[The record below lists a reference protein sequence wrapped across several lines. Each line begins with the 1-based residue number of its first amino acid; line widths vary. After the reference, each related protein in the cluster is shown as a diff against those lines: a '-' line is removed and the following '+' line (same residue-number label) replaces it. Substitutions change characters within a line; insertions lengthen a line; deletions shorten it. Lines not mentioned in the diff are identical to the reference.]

1 MAYGAELPFDDPS
14 LAELATIQRVAIAAH
29 WKRRMRSELMVGLT
43 FEAMLPIL
51 RERNAA
57 VAVLDML
64 ARSADEERRHSEI
77 CARLAEVYGDESVE
91 RLTMD
96 SVTLPRFNAGDDD
109 LETTLL
115 VAGMCC
121 VNETVA
127 TAWISACLAAA
138 ESPLAKMANRIHLT
152 DEIEHAR
159 LGWAHLAS
167 DAVGDETRRQLAT
180 CLPRLFEANA
190 PSWEHVEPAMPLEG
204 VPAQGQLPAA
214 VSRAVYM
221 TAIAELVIPGF
232 AHVGVDVEPANAW
245 LARRAQGVSAK
256 Q

>member
-1 MAYGAELPFDDPS
+1 MTYGADLPFGDPS
-14 LAELATIQRVAIAAH
+14 LAELTSLQRAAIAAH
-29 WKRRMRSELMVGLT
+29 WKRRMRSELMVGRT
-43 FEAMLPIL
+43 FEAMHPLL

-57 VAVLDML
+57 PAVLDLL
-64 ARSADEERRHSEI
+64 ARGADEERHHSEL
-77 CARLAEVYGDESVE
+77 CARLAEVYSGESVE
-91 RLTMD
+91 RLTID
-96 SVTLPRFNAGDDD
+96 AVTLPRFGVGDDD
-109 LETTLL
+109 LELALL

-138 ESPLAKMANRIHLT
+138 EAPLAKQANRIHLT

-159 LGWAHLAS
+159 LGWAHVAS
-167 DAVGDETRRQLAT
+167 DAVGDDTRRKLGP

-190 PSWEHVEPAMPLEG
+190 PSWEYVEPTMPVEG

-214 VSRAVYM
+214 VSRRVYL

-232 AHVGVDVEPANAW
+232 EHVGVDVAPAKAW
-245 LARRAQGVSAK
+245 LVRRAS
-256 Q
+256 

>member
-1 MAYGAELPFDDPS
+1 MAYGADLPFDDPS
-14 LAELATIQRVAIAAH
+14 LAELTSGQRAAIAAH
-29 WKRRMRSELMVGLT
+29 WKRRMRSELMVGRT
-43 FEAMLPIL
+43 FEAMLPLL

-57 VAVLDML
+57 PAVLDLL
-64 ARSADEERRHSEI
+64 ARGAEEEVHHSEI
-77 CARLAEVYGDESVE
+77 CARLAEVYGGESVE
-91 RLTMD
+91 RLTIE
-96 SVTLPRFNAGDDD
+96 SVTLPRFGVGDDQ

-138 ESPLAKMANRIHLT
+138 ESPLAKQANRIHLT

-167 DAVGDETRRQLAT
+167 DAVGDETRRALGP

-190 PSWEHVEPAMPLEG
+190 PSWEHVEPTMPAEG
-204 VPAQGQLPAA
+204 VPSQGQLPAA
-214 VSRAVYM
+214 VSRGVYM
-221 TAIAELVIPGF
+221 AAIGELVIPGF
-232 AHVGVDVEPANAW
+232 SHIGVDVEPAKAW
-245 LARRAQGVSAK
+245 LARRAA
-256 Q
+256 